1 MAQTEVYNRIFDYPP
16 TDAAGLA
23 IADPE
28 EIERGAK
35 SREIAAWEL
44 LLGSIQLRRA
54 GQRSPANDWLNHATR
69 LSVKDDVF
77 NAELLGEVG
86 QGLFESD
93 RLQDAYQ
100 ILNSAEAAWRDVCGK
115 AAEACKGANKQAA
128 VEFASH
134 LLPLFAAA
142 KAKPPASEAAI
153 RSGTQS
159 VPIVQQWLSQRAVM
173 GRAQT
178 TNAFL
183 RLLAKAGKIDDA
195 RSVLEEELEW
205 VALNFTS
212 PAKPVAA
219 GALEKRLMSSA
230 TRRALY
236 LLLLAQGEIE
246 LAAGNFQESAD
257 GFGSAAAIY
266 EGQVENH
273 SDISRLLRA
282 KSNQA
287 NSLLRLHRIKE
298 AVDIYELCRHG
309 FNSIDDSEAAQ
320 RVEHAIV
327 LAKSMGADED
337 ES

>member
-1 MAQTEVYNRIFDYPP
+1 M
-16 TDAAGLA
+16 
-23 IADPE
+23 
-28 EIERGAK
+28 
-35 SREIAAWEL
+35 
-44 LLGSIQLRRA
+44 
-54 GQRSPANDWLNHATR
+54 
-69 LSVKDDVF
+69 
-77 NAELLGEVG
+77 
-86 QGLFESD
+86 
-93 RLQDAYQ
+93 
-100 ILNSAEAAWRDVCGK
+100 AAWRDVCGQ
-115 AAEACKGANKQAA
+115 AEKACKSANKQAA

-142 KAKPPASEAAI
+142 RAKPPASEAAV

-159 VPIVQQWLSQRAVM
+159 VTIVKQWLSQRAVM

-183 RLLAKAGKIDDA
+183 RLLARAGKIDDA
-195 RSVLEEELEW
+195 RSVLKEELEW

-219 GALEKRLMSSA
+219 GALEKRLMSST

-236 LLLLAQGEIE
+236 LLLLAQGDIE
-246 LAAGNFQESAD
+246 LAAGNFQESAG
-257 GFGSAAAIY
+257 GFGSAVAIY
-266 EGQVENH
+266 EGQVEDH

-282 KSNQA
+282 KFNQA
-287 NSLLRLHRIKE
+287 NSLLRLHRVKE
-298 AVDIYELCRHG
+298 AINIYELCRHG

-327 LAKSMGADED
+327 FAKSMGVDED